1 MEKKEFKVGEVF
13 DAGLVRLK
21 CVEGDTC
28 DRCIFEDYDSC
39 SCTDIIVGPCGHVDR
54 QDNKN
59 VIFLLKLIRYV
70 HQFQTTCS
78 IRHDS

>member
-13 DAGLVRLK
+13 TAGLVRLK

-39 SCTDIIVGPCGHVDR
+39 SCTDIIIGHVDMLIDKITR
-54 QDNKN
+54 ML
-59 VIFLLKLIRYV
+59 FLLKLIKNV